1 MKTDDEQVE
10 ARLRQ
15 IKPAATSPDFLARLR
30 ATRPAPAKPAN
41 SNIIRFFIPLAAAA
55 TLVVGLSVYF
65 SSDQNQPAPQLAA
78 APAENSSAL
87 RPVQQTDCVLGAREV
102 GIYRTPEGRPYRV
115 VESVGI
121 GSETWEDTAT
131 GERKTRTF
139 PQQQVL
145 LVSMNSI

>member
-1 MKTDDEQVE
+1 MNTDDEKFE
-10 ARLRQ
+10 ALLRQ
-15 IKPAATSPDFLARLR
+15 VKPAAPSAELLERLR
-30 ATRPAPAKPAN
+30 ATRPAAPARP
-41 SNIIRFFIPLAAAA
+41 NIIRFILPLAAAA
-55 TLVVGLSVYF
+55 ALVIGLTLHF
-65 SSDQNQPAPQLAA
+65 SDNTSAPTKTEPAVAQ
-78 APAENSSAL
+78 SATV

-102 GIYRTPEGRPYRV
+102 GIFRAPDGRPYRV
-115 VESVGI
+115 VQSVGI